1 MTRLITAWAALLI
14 GAITFGAP
22 ASAQPVRSCADL
34 GGSVEAARICRIKAE
49 SDTYAIDISYP
60 LDYPDQ
66 QSLTDYITTNKDD
79 FIAFVG
85 SIPRRDRTHD
95 RGITPHSYASRST
108 ASVVLEVYG
117 DTGAHPVT
125 SFHAFNYDP
134 GTHAPITFGTAFT
147 PGAVGALDP
156 IVQREMERRWVGYLD
171 PAPHNTLGAR
181 VYQDFALTDDAVI
194 FYIGQGMWLPEVA
207 GPQRVSISRSELASV
222 LI

>member
-1 MTRLITAWAALLI
+1 MGRASYRRHHLRCP
-14 GAITFGAP
+14 P
-22 ASAQPVRSCADL
+22 ASAQPIRSCADL

-49 SDTYAIDISYP
+49 SDTYAIDISYS
-60 LDYPDQ
+60 LDYPPDQ

-85 SIPRRDRTHD
+85 SIPRRDRTYD
-95 RGITPHSYASRST
+95 RGITPPHSYASRST

-125 SFHAFNYDP
+125 SFHAFNYDL